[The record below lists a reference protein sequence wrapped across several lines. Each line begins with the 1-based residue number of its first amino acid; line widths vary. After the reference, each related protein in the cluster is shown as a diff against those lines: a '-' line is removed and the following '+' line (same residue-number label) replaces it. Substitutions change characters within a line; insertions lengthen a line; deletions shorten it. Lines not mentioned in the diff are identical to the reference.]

1 MIQMSLSFPA
11 FIFVALVDK
20 IYRAQKE
27 RDIAVNARLRL
38 AGNERDE
45 LINRLRRLE
54 REQTG

>member
-1 MIQMSLSFPA
+1 MSLSFPA